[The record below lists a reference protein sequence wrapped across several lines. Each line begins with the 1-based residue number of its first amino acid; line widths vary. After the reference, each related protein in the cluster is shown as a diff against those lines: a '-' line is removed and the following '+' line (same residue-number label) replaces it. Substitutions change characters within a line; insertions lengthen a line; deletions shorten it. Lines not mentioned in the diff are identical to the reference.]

1 MTRGNQRDTD
11 RARAEARA
19 KAGKSNSTIKSAEST
34 ADIMRKKQEA
44 ADAKKEGGGGLGT
57 LRRRRRG
64 GEDGQAI
71 HSGADAAQELA
82 GAEEEGQVR

>member
-44 ADAKKEGGGGLGT
+44 ADAKKKAAAAAAPSDAGGAVVKMGKLS
-57 LRRRRRG
+57 
-64 GEDGQAI
+64 I
-71 HSGADAAQELA
+71 QEQTQHKSSQEQKKK
-82 GAEEEGQVR
+82 GK

>member
-44 ADAKKEGGGGLGT
+44 ADAKKKAAASSDAGGAVVKMGKLS
-57 LRRRRRG
+57 
-64 GEDGQAI
+64 I
-71 HSGADAAQELA
+71 QEQTQHKSSQEQKKK
-82 GAEEEGQVR
+82 GK

>member
-19 KAGKSNSTIKSAEST
+19 KTGKSNSTIKTAEST

-44 ADAKKEGGGGLGT
+44 ADAKKKAAASSDAGGAVVKMGKLS
-57 LRRRRRG
+57 
-64 GEDGQAI
+64 I
-71 HSGADAAQELA
+71 QEQTQHKSSQEQKKK
-82 GAEEEGQVR
+82 GK

>member
-44 ADAKKEGGGGLGT
+44 ADAKKKAAAAASSDAGGAVVKMGKLS
-57 LRRRRRG
+57 
-64 GEDGQAI
+64 I
-71 HSGADAAQELA
+71 QEQTQHKSSQEQKKK
-82 GAEEEGQVR
+82 GK

>member
-19 KAGKSNSTIKSAEST
+19 KTGKSNSTIKSAEST

-44 ADAKKEGGGGLGT
+44 ADAKKKAAASSDAGGAVVKMGKLS
-57 LRRRRRG
+57 
-64 GEDGQAI
+64 I
-71 HSGADAAQELA
+71 QEQTQHKSSQEQKKK
-82 GAEEEGQVR
+82 GK